1 MRDFNTL
8 ISEVGVEFLIN
19 FGTSKEP
26 YVSKEIRKLYYTYK
40 QRDRLL
46 DSKKGIFYSFV
57 LKIIATIYY

>member
-1 MRDFNTL
+1 MRDFNSL

-19 FGTSKEP
+19 FGTSKDSFI
-26 YVSKEIRKLYYTYK
+26 SKEIRKLYYTYK

-57 LKIIATIYY
+57 LKILVAIYN